1 MKSLKFLL
9 PVLIILF
16 VWSCETVDPLIEEI
30 QTGILIGNYD
40 AAIETAN
47 RAIEEDS
54 TNSLAYYYKGVALGQ
69 SAHMK
74 EDPADRKP
82 IYEETRKTLL
92 ESKKW
97 MERAE
102 DRPDEYDDV
111 GEAIISFWAF
121 EHNQGIDY
129 LTDDS
134 ARAAVATPD
143 EYALSNF
150 INATVIEPDSALSY
164 IALSSTH
171 FNQGNLQSAISAY
184 EDAMTRMS
192 EPEFD
197 DYDFL
202 INLYILDEDFENAE
216 RLSIEAR
223 EYYPGETRLVQY
235 LADIYIQTERT
246 DEAIELVRDLIAED
260 PENPQLYRVL
270 GTQIYQSVNAI
281 NQDISNLLEESFEV
295 ERDMRRASGSER
307 DAKEAELD
315 EMRNELDELI
325 AQSREL
331 TELAASEMKKVIEL
345 DDQDHE
351 SYNILGVIYQ
361 NEAANLFDQRNF
373 TVDNE
378 RAQELDDEARYNL
391 RQAQQ
396 YYERAAEIK
405 PEEEEYWLALFQV
418 YTTLGMEEEARDAME
433 RAGM

>member
-1 MKSLKFLL
+1 MKSLKFLIPAL
-9 PVLIILF
+9 IVLL
-16 VWSCETVDPLIEEI
+16 VWSCETIDPLVEEM
-30 QTGILIGNYD
+30 QTGILIGNYE

-47 RAIEEDS
+47 RALEEDS
-54 TNSLAYYYKGVALGQ
+54 TNSLAHYYKGVALGQ
-69 SAHMK
+69 SAQLL
-74 EDPADRKP
+74 EDPSERKP
-82 IYEETRKTLL
+82 IYEETRKSLL

-97 MERAE
+97 MERE
-102 DRPDEYDDV
+102 EERPDEYDDV

-121 EHNQGIDY
+121 EHNQGIDF

-134 ARAAVATPD
+134 ARAAVPTPD
-143 EYALSNF
+143 EFALANF
-150 INATVIEPDSALSY
+150 KNATVIEPDSALSY

-171 FNQGNLQSAISAY
+171 FNQGNLQSAITAY
-184 EDAMTRMS
+184 ESAMEKLE

-197 DYDFL
+197 DYDFM
-202 INLYILDEDFENAE
+202 INLYLLDEDLENAE
-216 RLSIEAR
+216 SLLNEAMEIYPDEVRLIE
-223 EYYPGETRLVQY
+223 Y
-235 LADIYIQTERT
+235 LADIYIQTQRT
-246 DEAIELVRDLIAED
+246 DEAIELVRDLIAQD

-281 NQDISNLLEESFEV
+281 NNDISNLLEESFEL
-295 ERDMRRASGSER
+295 EREMLRASGSER

-331 TELAASEMKKVIEL
+331 TELAAAEMKKVIEL

-351 SYNILGVIYQ
+351 AFNILGVIYQ

-378 RAQELDDEARYNL
+378 RAQELDEEARENL
-391 RQAQQ
+391 REAQRF
-396 YYERAAEIK
+396 YEKAAEIK
-405 PEEEEYWLALFQV
+405 PEEEEYWMALFQV
-418 YTTLGMEEEARDAME
+418 YTTLGMEEKARDAME